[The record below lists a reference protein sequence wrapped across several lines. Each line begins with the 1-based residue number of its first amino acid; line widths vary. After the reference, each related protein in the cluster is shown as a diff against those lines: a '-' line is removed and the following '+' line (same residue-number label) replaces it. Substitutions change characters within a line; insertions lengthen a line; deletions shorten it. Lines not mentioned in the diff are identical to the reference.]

1 MAVKRRG
8 GLGKGLDSL
17 IPSLENEPE
26 QVVEPVVQK
35 PALKK
40 APAKS
45 ASAKKEPAKKAPAK
59 KAPAKKTPE
68 PKPQIIVDNQPK
80 FVDIYEVEPDRDQPR
95 KEFDADG
102 LEELAQSIR
111 QYGILQ
117 PILVNNSEGYYKIIA
132 GERRWR
138 AAKLAGLEKVPI
150 LVKELTE
157 EKAFEISLIE
167 NIQRQDLNP
176 IEEALAYRRLMDEY
190 HMTQETVAERVGK
203 SRPAVANFLRLLQME
218 PEVQQWVQDGSLSL
232 GHAKVLSG
240 VSAGQTELAKKAIEE
255 GWSVRQLENA
265 VKALGRVRRQTEPMV
280 IPQYQEVEKKIR
292 DILGTKVNIQFGK
305 RKGKI
310 EIEYYS
316 EEDLERLMMLFGS
329 IRANEN

>member
-17 IPSLENEPE
+17 IPSVANEPE
-26 QVVEPVVQK
+26 ETTAPVVQK
-35 PALKK
+35 P
-40 APAKS
+40 
-45 ASAKKEPAKKAPAK
+45 ETK
-59 KAPAKKTPE
+59 KAPAKKTPAKKKPTVSKSA
-68 PKPQIIVDNQPK
+68 PKKEEKKPEPQIIVDNQPK
-80 FVDIYEVEPDRDQPR
+80 LVDIYEVEPDREQPR
-95 KEFDADG
+95 KEFDAEG

-117 PILVNNSEGYYKIIA
+117 PILVNRGEGYYKIIA

-138 AAKLAGLEKVPI
+138 AAKLAGLAQVPI
-150 LVKELTE
+150 LVKELTD

-203 SRPAVANFLRLLQME
+203 SRSGIANALRLLQLE
-218 PEVQQWVQDGSLSL
+218 PEVQQWVQEGSLSS

-240 VSAGQTELAKKAIEE
+240 VSVGQTKLAKKAIDE
-255 GWSVRQLENA
+255 GWSVRQLEKA
-265 VKALGRVRRQTEPMV
+265 VKVWGQTRRQKETLV

-292 DILGTKVNIQFGK
+292 DILGTKVNIQYGK

-329 IRANEN
+329 IRSEEI

>member
-17 IPSLENEPE
+17 IPSVGNDVET
-26 QVVEPVVQK
+26 VEPVIKK
-35 PALKK
+35 P
-40 APAKS
+40 
-45 ASAKKEPAKKAPAK
+45 EPKKAPAK
-59 KAPAKKTPE
+59 KAPAKKPAVKKEEKKPE
-68 PKPQIIVDNQPK
+68 PQIIVDNQPK
-80 FVDIYEVEPDRDQPR
+80 LVDIYEVEPNREQPR
-95 KEFDADG
+95 KEFDAEG

-117 PILVNNSEGYYKIIA
+117 PILVNYSEGYYKIIA

-138 AAKLAGLEKVPI
+138 AAKLAGLEQVPI

-203 SRPAVANFLRLLQME
+203 SRSGIANFLRLLQLE
-218 PEVQQWVQDGSLSL
+218 PEVQQWVQEGSLSL

-240 VSAGQTELAKKAIEE
+240 VSAGQTELAKQAVVN
-255 GWSVRQLENA
+255 GWSVRQLEKA
-265 VKALGRVRRQTEPMV
+265 VKAFGRAPVETPAVE
-280 IPQYQEVEKKIR
+280 IPKYQEVEKKIR
-292 DILGTKVNIQFGK
+292 DILGTKVNVQYGK

-329 IRANEN
+329 IRTDEI

>member
-17 IPSLENEPE
+17 IPSVTNEPE
-26 QVVEPVVQK
+26 EMAAPVIQK
-35 PALKK
+35 P
-40 APAKS
+40 
-45 ASAKKEPAKKAPAK
+45 ETKKAPAK
-59 KAPAKKTPE
+59 KAPAKKKPSTSKTAPKKEDKKPE
-68 PKPQIIVDNQPK
+68 PQIIVDNQPK
-80 FVDIYEVEPDRDQPR
+80 LVDIYEVEPDRDQPR
-95 KEFDADG
+95 KEFDAEG

-117 PILVNNSEGYYKIIA
+117 PILVNRSEGYYKIIA

-138 AAKLAGLEKVPI
+138 AAKLAGLEQAPI
-150 LVKELTE
+150 LVKELTD

-203 SRPAVANFLRLLQME
+203 SRSGIANALRLLQLE
-218 PEVQQWVQDGSLSL
+218 PEVQQWVQEGSLSS

-240 VSAGQTELAKKAIEE
+240 VSAGQTELAKKAIDE
-255 GWSVRQLENA
+255 GWSVRQLEKA
-265 VKALGRVRRQTEPMV
+265 VKAWGQVRKQKETLV

-292 DILGTKVNIQFGK
+292 DILGTKVNIQYGK

-329 IRANEN
+329 IRSEEV

>member
-17 IPSLENEPE
+17 IPSVGNDVET
-26 QVVEPVVQK
+26 VEPVIKK
-35 PALKK
+35 PEPKK
-40 APAKS
+40 APV
-45 ASAKKEPAKKAPAK
+45 KKAPAK
-59 KAPAKKTPE
+59 KPAVKKEEKKPE
-68 PKPQIIVDNQPK
+68 PQIIVDNQPK
-80 FVDIYEVEPDRDQPR
+80 LVDIYEVEPDREQPR
-95 KEFDADG
+95 KEFDAEG

-117 PILVNNSEGYYKIIA
+117 PILVNHSEGYYKIIA

-138 AAKLAGLEKVPI
+138 AAKLAGLEQVPI

-203 SRPAVANFLRLLQME
+203 SRSGIANFLRLLQLE
-218 PEVQQWVQDGSLSL
+218 PEVQQWVQEGSLSL

-240 VSAGQTELAKKAIEE
+240 VSAGQTELAKQAVVN
-255 GWSVRQLENA
+255 GWSVRQLEKA
-265 VKALGRVRRQTEPMV
+265 VKAFGRASVDTPAVE
-280 IPQYQEVEKKIR
+280 IPKYQEVEKKIR
-292 DILGTKVNIQFGK
+292 DILDTKVNVQYGK

-329 IRANEN
+329 IRTDEI